1 MSENIVGS
9 IYILTNP
16 SFPDYVKIGYSK
28 NVQERINKLNNSE
41 AVPFG
46 FRLYATY
53 DVETQSADKVLHKI
67 IDKLNADLRSIDTIN
82 DKVRVREFYLI
93 SPEDA
98 YELLED
104 IAIISGT
111 KERLHSYKPTK
122 EEVIEE
128 ETAEKNRELS
138 KNRHHFKNIKFK
150 SSLTNKSYYSRTK
163 EDGTLG
169 IYEEDT
175 NNEVPNN
182 SNPSK
187 KQILLQAVKDL
198 NGDVECNITLYQL
211 QHRLEKL
218 LLNK

>member
-1 MSENIVGS
+1 MNDNIVGK
-9 IYILTNP
+9 IYVLTNP

-28 NVQERINKLNNSE
+28 NVEERINKLNNSE

-67 IDKLNADLRSIDTIN
+67 IDKLNADLRSIDNIN

-93 SPEDA
+93 SQEDA

-104 IAIISGT
+104 ISIISGT
-111 KERLHSYKPTK
+111 KERLHLYKPTK

-128 ETAEKNRELS
+128 ETAEHNRELS
-138 KNRHHFKNIKFK
+138 KNRHHFKNIKFR
-150 SSLTNKSYYSRTK
+150 SSLTNKNYYSRTK

-198 NGDVECNITLYQL
+198 NGEVDSNITLYQL

-218 LLNK
+218 LNK

>member
-16 SFPDYVKIGYSK
+16 SFLDYVKIGYSK

-111 KERLHSYKPTK
+111 KERLHLYKPTK
-122 EEVIEE
+122 DEVQEE

-138 KNRHHFKNIKFK
+138 KNRHHFKEIKFK
-150 SSLTNKSYYSRTK
+150 SSLTNKTYYSRTK

-169 IYEEDT
+169 IYEEVT
-175 NNEVPNN
+175 NIEVPNN
-182 SNPSK
+182 SIHLKSK
-187 KQILLQAVKDL
+187 Y
-198 NGDVECNITLYQL
+198 CY
-211 QHRLEKL
+211 KL
-218 LLNK
+218 LKT

>member
-1 MSENIVGS
+1 M
-9 IYILTNP
+9 
-16 SFPDYVKIGYSK
+16 
-28 NVQERINKLNNSE
+28 VQVNKLNNSE

-67 IDKLNADLRSIDTIN
+67 IDKLNADLRSIDNIN

-104 IAIISGT
+104 ISIISGP
-111 KERLHSYKPTK
+111 KERLHLYKPTK

-128 ETAEKNRELS
+128 ETAEHNRELS
-138 KNRHHFKNIKFK
+138 KNRHHFKNIKFR
-150 SSLTNKSYYSRTK
+150 SSLTNKNYYSRTK

-198 NGDVECNITLYQL
+198 NGEVDSNITLYQL

-218 LLNK
+218 LNK

>member
-1 MSENIVGS
+1 M
-9 IYILTNP
+9 YC
-16 SFPDYVKIGYSK
+16 YSK
-28 NVQERINKLNNSE
+28 NAQERINKLNNSE
-41 AVPFG
+41 IVPLG

-53 DVETQSADKVLHKI
+53 DVETQSKDKVLHKI
-67 IDKLNADLRSIDTIN
+67 IDKLNADLGSIDTIN

-111 KERLHSYKPTK
+111 KERLHLYKPTK

-128 ETAEKNRELS
+128 ETAEHNRELS

-150 SSLTNKSYYSRTK
+150 SSLTNKTYYSRTK

-175 NNEVPNN
+175 NSEVPNN

-198 NGDVECNITLYQL
+198 NGEVDSNITLYQL
-211 QHRLEKL
+211 QHKLEKL

>member
-1 MSENIVGS
+1 MNKICGS

-16 SFPDYVKIGYSK
+16 SFTDYVKIGYSK
-28 NVQERINKLNNSE
+28 NVEERINKLNNSE

-67 IDKLNADLRSIDTIN
+67 IDKLNADLRSVDTIN

-111 KERLHSYKPTK
+111 KERLHLYKPTK

-128 ETAEKNRELS
+128 ETAKKNRELS
-138 KNRHHFKNIKFK
+138 KNRHHFKDIKFK
-150 SSLTNKSYYSRTK
+150 SSLTNKTYYSRTK

-198 NGDVECNITLYQL
+198 NGEVENNITLYQL
-211 QHRLEKL
+211 QHKLEKL
-218 LLNK
+218 LLK

>member
-1 MSENIVGS
+1 MSENIVGA

-28 NVQERINKLNNSE
+28 NVEERINKLNNSE

-93 SPEDA
+93 SSEDA

-111 KERLHSYKPTK
+111 KERLHLYKPTK
-122 EEVIEE
+122 EEVNEE

-150 SSLTNKSYYSRTK
+150 SSLTNKTYYSKTK
-163 EDGTLG
+163 DDGTLG
-169 IYEEDT
+169 IYEENT
-175 NNEVPNN
+175 NNEIPNN

-187 KQILLQAVKDL
+187 KQILFQAVKDL
-198 NGDVECNITLYQL
+198 NGKVDNNITLYQL
-211 QHRLEKL
+211 QHKLEKL
-218 LLNK
+218 VNKD